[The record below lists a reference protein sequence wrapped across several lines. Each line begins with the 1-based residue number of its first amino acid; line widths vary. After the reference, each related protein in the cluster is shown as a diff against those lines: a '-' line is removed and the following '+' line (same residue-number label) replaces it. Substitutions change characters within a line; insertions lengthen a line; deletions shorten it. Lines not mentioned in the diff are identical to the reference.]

1 MKKLWIAPG
10 LLIILSLLAVWCK
23 SPTKPERRPL
33 DPDYSGKPIVERT
46 EPAAKSIGN
55 PVDQP
60 IQIWFSTNQLD
71 VLDGAVTVSHK
82 IGSKQ
87 DTIPITVYTSTDS
100 VLKLIVKP
108 STLAYNKQN
117 WLFNDTITVKL
128 DQAKIS
134 GNGYN
139 LDSTNNSPTEW
150 SFRTICVD
158 SIRVKKYY
166 KNTTSPIFNTPMVIV
181 GKDTVYFSVY
191 AFEKENNKEYNITN
205 LFSFSWD
212 KVDWKFLKW
221 PNEQNDAYRITTSL
235 TGGLKD
241 FSLSVCKK
249 GEKTPLD
256 KKLTMIIK
264 MPPAPLTLV
273 KPEDKEVMTTSR
285 TVGFSWRKADDAV
298 EGYVLQLAKN
308 NIFTE
313 SIDSLTIKPDSTS
326 RRMVLPEDGDYF
338 WRMKALGYQKVEG
351 SWSIVRKF
359 EIRTQKPAS
368 PTFKSPSDNGTV
380 TTKSPELK
388 WTLVP
393 ETKKYWLQVSKDGN
407 FPANNLQV
415 NDSTITE
422 TSYNMT
428 AKGKVLEEG
437 VTYYWRLKSINQYY
451 VQSDWA
457 MSYQFTVHSNK
468 PASPTLKSPSDKGTV
483 TTTSPELT
491 WSQVPAATKYWL
503 QVSKDGNFPA
513 NNLQVNDSTI
523 TETSYNMTVK
533 GKVLE
538 EGITYY
544 WQIKSINEYN
554 VKSEWATRYQFTV
567 HSNKPASPTLKSP
580 SDKGTVTTTS
590 PELTWSQVPAA
601 TKYWLQVSKDG
612 NFPANNLQVN
622 DSTITETSYNMTV
635 KGKVLEEGITY
646 YWQIKSI
653 NEYNVKSEWATRYQF
668 TVHSNKPA
676 SPTLKSPSD
685 KGTVTTTSPEL
696 TWSQVPAATKYWLQ
710 VSKDGNFPANNLQ
723 VNDSTIT
730 ETSYNMTA
738 KGKVL
743 EEGVTYY
750 WRLKSINQY
759 YVQSDWAMSYQFT
772 VHSNKP
778 ASPTLKSPS
787 DKGTVTTTSPEL
799 TWSQVPAATKYWLQ
813 VSKDGNFPAIQPAS

>member
-1 MKKLWIAPG
+1 M
-10 LLIILSLLAVWCK
+10 
-23 SPTKPERRPL
+23 
-33 DPDYSGKPIVERT
+33 
-46 EPAAKSIGN
+46 PAA
-55 PVDQP
+55 
-60 IQIWFSTNQLD
+60 T
-71 VLDGAVTVSHK
+71 
-82 IGSKQ
+82 
-87 DTIPITVYTSTDS
+87 
-100 VLKLIVKP
+100 
-108 STLAYNKQN
+108 
-117 WLFNDTITVKL
+117 
-128 DQAKIS
+128 
-134 GNGYN
+134 
-139 LDSTNNSPTEW
+139 
-150 SFRTICVD
+150 
-158 SIRVKKYY
+158 
-166 KNTTSPIFNTPMVIV
+166 
-181 GKDTVYFSVY
+181 
-191 AFEKENNKEYNITN
+191 
-205 LFSFSWD
+205 
-212 KVDWKFLKW
+212 
-221 PNEQNDAYRITTSL
+221 
-235 TGGLKD
+235 
-241 FSLSVCKK
+241 
-249 GEKTPLD
+249 
-256 KKLTMIIK
+256 
-264 MPPAPLTLV
+264 
-273 KPEDKEVMTTSR
+273 
-285 TVGFSWRKADDAV
+285 
-298 EGYVLQLAKN
+298 
-308 NIFTE
+308 
-313 SIDSLTIKPDSTS
+313 
-326 RRMVLPEDGDYF
+326 
-338 WRMKALGYQKVEG
+338 
-351 SWSIVRKF
+351 
-359 EIRTQKPAS
+359 
-368 PTFKSPSDNGTV
+368 
-380 TTKSPELK
+380 
-388 WTLVP
+388 
-393 ETKKYWLQVSKDGN
+393 KYWLQVSKDGN

-428 AKGKVLEEG
+428 VKGKVLEEG

-635 KGKVLEEGITY
+635 KGKVLEEGVTY
-646 YWQIKSI
+646 YWRLKSI
-653 NEYNVKSEWATRYQF
+653 NQYYVQSDWAMSYQF

-685 KGTVTTTSPEL
+685 KGTVTTTFSPEL

-813 VSKDGNFPAIQPAS
+813 VSKDGNFPANNLQVNDSTITETSYNMTAKGKVLEEGVTYYWQIKSINEYDVKSEWATRYQFSVFTMGITELSPDNQNENSPQVIKRENRNFTWIGKANAAHYISFDIRNTTTFETATILGTPRYVASGLSSYTLDLVGYDNTLQDSTSYCWRVQEKNPDVISSTYFFTFYSDTLIKPPIMHTSDNINASQIEWEKVAESNELPVLRYEVQISQLLDWKQVQTFSVHSSLTSLSISNFSIGEYYWRIRAVYQNTATNEIQRGPWSLIRKVNVQ